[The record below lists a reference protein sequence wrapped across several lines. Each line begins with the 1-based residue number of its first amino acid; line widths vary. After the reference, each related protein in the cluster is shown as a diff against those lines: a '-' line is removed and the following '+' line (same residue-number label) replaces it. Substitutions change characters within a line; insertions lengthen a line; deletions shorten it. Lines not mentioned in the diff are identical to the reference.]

1 MTKTIKTTLV
11 KESET
16 EVWDQE
22 SESFVLNQ
30 PSKFFVTLATGDLL
44 FLHTRDRLAA
54 QGYVDSEYGKGFYT
68 VKQCK
73 QGSGSGNY
81 TCTGSTTRKCTN
93 PRLKGLK

>member
-11 KESET
+11 KESEI

-22 SESFVLNQ
+22 SESLVLNQ
-30 PSKFFVTLATGDLL
+30 PSKFYVTLATGDLL

-54 QGYVDSEYGKGFYT
+54 QRFIDSEYGKGFYT

-73 QGSGSGNY
+73 QGSGSGEY
-81 TCTGSTTRKCTN
+81 TASGSTTRKCTGSW
-93 PRLKGLK
+93 LKRG

>member
-1 MTKTIKTTLV
+1 MNKPIKTTLV
-11 KESET
+11 KESEI

-44 FLHTRDRLAA
+44 FLHTRDRLVA
-54 QGYVDSEYGKGFYT
+54 QQFIDSHYGKGFYT

-73 QGSGSGNY
+73 QGSGSGEY
-81 TCTGSTTRKCTN
+81 TASGTTTRKCTGSWL
-93 PRLKGLK
+93 RKS

>member
-11 KESET
+11 KESEI

-54 QGYVDSEYGKGFYT
+54 QQYIDSEYGKGFYI

-73 QGSGSGNY
+73 QGSGSGEY
-81 TCTGSTTRKCTN
+81 TASGTTSRRGTGQWLRKS
-93 PRLKGLK
+93 

>member
-1 MTKTIKTTLV
+1 MSKTIKTTLV
-11 KESET
+11 KESEI

-30 PSKFFVTLATGDLL
+30 PSKFYVTLATGDLL

-54 QGYVDSEYGKGFYT
+54 QQYVDSEYGKGFYT

-73 QGSGSGNY
+73 QGSGSGEY
-81 TCTGSTTRKCTN
+81 TCTGSNTRKCFS

>member
-1 MTKTIKTTLV
+1 MTKPIKTTLV
-11 KESET
+11 PEDQI
-16 EVWDQE
+16 EVWDE
-22 SESFVLNQ
+22 DSGSFVLNQ

-73 QGSGSGNY
+73 QGSGSGEY
-81 TCTGSTTRKCTN
+81 TASGTTTRKCTGSWL
-93 PRLKGLK
+93 RKS

>member
-11 KESET
+11 KESEI
-16 EVWDQE
+16 EVWDEE

-44 FLHTRDRLAA
+44 FLHTRDRLAG
-54 QGYVDSEYGKGFYT
+54 QHYVDSQYGKGFYV

-73 QGSGSGNY
+73 MGSGSGEY
-81 TCTGSTTRKCTN
+81 TASGTTSRRGTGSW
-93 PRLKGLK
+93 LKKG

>member
-11 KESET
+11 KESEI

-30 PSKFFVTLATGDLL
+30 PSKFYVTLATGDLL

-54 QGYVDSEYGKGFYT
+54 QQYIDSEYGKGFYT

-73 QGSGSGNY
+73 QGSGSGEY
-81 TCTGSTTRKCTN
+81 TATGSNSRKGFASH
-93 PRLKGLK
+93 LKRS

>member
-1 MTKTIKTTLV
+1 MTKPIKTTLV
-11 KESET
+11 KEDEI

-44 FLHTRDRLAA
+44 FLHTRDRLVA
-54 QGYVDSEYGKGFYT
+54 QQFIDSQYGKGFYT

-73 QGSGSGNY
+73 QGSGSGEY
-81 TCTGSTTRKCTN
+81 TASGSTTRKCTGSW
-93 PRLKGLK
+93 LKKS